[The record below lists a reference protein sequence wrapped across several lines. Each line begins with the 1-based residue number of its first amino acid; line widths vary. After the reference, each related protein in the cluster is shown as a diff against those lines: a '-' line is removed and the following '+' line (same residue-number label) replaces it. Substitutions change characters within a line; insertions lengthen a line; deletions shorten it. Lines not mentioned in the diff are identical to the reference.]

1 MTLAGIY
8 TSNLR
13 LTLNGGIPERLGDFG
28 GVQLWSS
35 LLGATVGGHPGIG
48 GMAVEAFDAPLKA
61 LMLKG
66 LGGDAAAHAE
76 LLTRMAV
83 LLRRFFARKLGASD
97 QDVEDLVQE
106 TLLAIHLKRE
116 TWDSAQPFTAWAY
129 AIARYRLIDLYRRRR
144 VRRSE
149 PIESAEALFAEEVGD
164 SSAGA
169 DVERLLSEL
178 PERQRVVLKAVKL
191 DELSTAEAAAR
202 TGMSESAVKVS
213 VHRSLKAL
221 MRRVRDEDR

>member
-1 MTLAGIY
+1 MNAAGAYDVRLAPMFFGLSPLPRGGRLMTQLGFAL
-8 TSNLR
+8 SNGPGNR
-13 LTLNGGIPERLGDFG
+13 RPLN
-28 GVQLWSS
+28 W
-35 LLGATVGGHPGIG
+35 
-48 GMAVEAFDAPLKA
+48 GMVVEAFDGPLKA

-76 LLTRMAV
+76 LLSRMAT
-83 LLRRFFARKLGASD
+83 LLRRYFARKLGASD

-116 TWDSAQPFTAWAY
+116 TWDASQPFTAWAY
-129 AIARYRLIDLYRRRR
+129 AIARYRLIDIYRRRR

-149 PIESAEALFAEEVGD
+149 PIESAEALFAEDTTD
-164 SSAGA
+164 SSAKA
-169 DVERLLSEL
+169 DVDRLLSEL
-178 PERQRVVLKAVKL
+178 PERQRAVLKAVKL
-191 DELSTAEAAAR
+191 DELSTAEVAAR

-221 MRRVRDEDR
+221 MRRVRDED

>member
-1 MTLAGIY
+1 MIAARAY
-8 TSNLR
+8 
-13 LTLNGGIPERLGDFG
+13 DFRPAPIFIG
-28 GVQLWSS
+28 LSS
-35 LLGATVGGHPGIG
+35 LPRGGRLMSQLGFVVSSGPGNRRPLNRG
-48 GMAVEAFDAPLKA
+48 VAVEAFDGPLKA

-66 LGGDAAAHAE
+66 LGGDATAHAE
-76 LLTRMAV
+76 LLSRMAT
-83 LLRRFFARKLGASD
+83 LLRRYFARKLGPSD

-116 TWDSAQPFTAWAY
+116 TWDAAQPFTAWAY
-129 AIARYRLIDLYRRRR
+129 AIARYRLIDVYRRRR

-149 PIESAEALFAEEVGD
+149 PIESAEALFAEEAADG
-164 SSAGA
+164 SARG

-178 PERQRVVLKAVKL
+178 PERQRAVLKAVKL

-221 MRRVRDEDR
+221 MRRVRDED

>member
-1 MTLAGIY
+1 MELETL
-8 TSNLR
+8 
-13 LTLNGGIPERLGDFG
+13 
-28 GVQLWSS
+28 
-35 LLGATVGGHPGIG
+35 
-48 GMAVEAFDAPLKA
+48 DAPLKA

-66 LGGDAAAHAE
+66 LGGDAVAHAE
-76 LLTRMAV
+76 LLSRMAT

-97 QDVEDLVQE
+97 ADLEDLVQE
-106 TLLAIHLKRE
+106 TLLAVHLKRE
-116 TWDSAQPFTAWAY
+116 TWDAAQSFSGWAY

-149 PIESAEALFAEEVGD
+149 PIETAEALFGEPDAD
-164 SSAGA
+164 PTAGA

-178 PERQRVVLKAVKL
+178 PERQRAVLKAVKL

-213 VHRSLKAL
+213 VHRSLKTL
-221 MRRVRDEDR
+221 MRRVRDEN

>member
-1 MTLAGIY
+1 MNAAWAY
-8 TSNLR
+8 DS
-13 LTLNGGIPERLGDFG
+13 RLGPMFIG
-28 GVQLWSS
+28 LSS
-35 LLGATVGGHPGIG
+35 LPRGGRLMTRLGLVLSSGPENRRPLNR
-48 GMAVEAFDAPLKA
+48 GMVVEAFDGPLKA

-76 LLTRMAV
+76 LLSRMAT
-83 LLRRFFARKLGASD
+83 LLRRYFARKLGPSD

-116 TWDSAQPFTAWAY
+116 TWDASQPFTAWAY
-129 AIARYRLIDLYRRRR
+129 AIARYRLIDIYRRRR

-149 PIESAEALFAEEVGD
+149 PLESAEALFAEETGD
-164 SSAGA
+164 SSARA
-169 DVERLLSEL
+169 DVDRLLSEL
-178 PERQRVVLKAVKL
+178 PERQRAVLKAVKL

-221 MRRVRDEDR
+221 MRRVRDED

>member
-1 MTLAGIY
+1 MNAAWAYDVRPGSMFIGLSPLPRGGRLMTQLGFALSSGPG
-8 TSNLR
+8 NRRR
-13 LTLNGGIPERLGDFG
+13 LNR
-28 GVQLWSS
+28 
-35 LLGATVGGHPGIG
+35 
-48 GMAVEAFDAPLKA
+48 GMAVEAFDGPLKA

-76 LLTRMAV
+76 LLSRMAT
-83 LLRRFFARKLGASD
+83 LLRRYFARKLGPSD

-116 TWDSAQPFTAWAY
+116 TWDAAQPFTAWAY
-129 AIARYRLIDLYRRRR
+129 AIARYRLIDIYRRRR

-149 PIESAEALFAEEVGD
+149 PLESAEALFAEETGD
-164 SSAGA
+164 SSAHA
-169 DVERLLSEL
+169 DVDRLLSEL
-178 PERQRVVLKAVKL
+178 PERQRAVLKAVKL

-221 MRRVRDEDR
+221 MRRVRDED

>member
-1 MTLAGIY
+1 MIAARAY
-8 TSNLR
+8 
-13 LTLNGGIPERLGDFG
+13 DFRPAPIFIG
-28 GVQLWSS
+28 LSS
-35 LLGATVGGHPGIG
+35 LPRGGRLMSQLGFVVSSGPGNRRPLNRG
-48 GMAVEAFDAPLKA
+48 VAVEAFDGPLKA

-66 LGGDAAAHAE
+66 LGGDATAHAE
-76 LLTRMAV
+76 LLSRMAT
-83 LLRRFFARKLGASD
+83 LLRRYFARKLGPSD

-116 TWDSAQPFTAWAY
+116 TWDAAQPFTAWAY
-129 AIARYRLIDLYRRRR
+129 AIARYRLIDVYRRRR

-149 PIESAEALFAEEVGD
+149 PIESAEALFAEEAADG
-164 SSAGA
+164 SARS

-178 PERQRVVLKAVKL
+178 PERQRAVLKAVKL

-221 MRRVRDEDR
+221 MRRVRDED